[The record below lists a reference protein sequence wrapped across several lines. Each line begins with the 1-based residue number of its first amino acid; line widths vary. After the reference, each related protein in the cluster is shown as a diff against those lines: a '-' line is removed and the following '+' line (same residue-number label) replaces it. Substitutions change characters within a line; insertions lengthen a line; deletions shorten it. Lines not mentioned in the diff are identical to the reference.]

1 MTHYDKERLD
11 EIEERQ
17 DKIKRRLYLEEQLKG
32 KSKINRKGEAIFIIA
47 LIFIVMSL
55 IILFGTGT

>member
-17 DKIKRRLYLEEQLKG
+17 DKIKRRLYLEQVITKKPKL
-32 KSKINRKGEAIFIIA
+32 NRKGEAV
-47 LIFIVMSL
+47 FIVALLFIVISL
-55 IILFGTGT
+55 IILFGTG